1 VSFNY
6 PKYVFL
12 KCLLLSGFCFAEQS
26 NNFKSDILYIGDSH
40 SVGGLGVQLN
50 ESLSS
55 LTNPSTQKP
64 FRVLSAAAC
73 GSASGST
80 LVTKGPHTGEVIGGW
95 VDPKQKVTSSCGVRT
110 CIPNSGK
117 QICTKDK
124 KGSSESLVPLL
135 KESNPQSVIIALGSN
150 MVRSYQK
157 NQVLV
162 IERSVAGL
170 IDQVKTICEGGK
182 CIRNCIWVGPP
193 QLSEKNCFNNMTEVE
208 YNKYVDF
215 LRDVVVKN
223 KCNFIDSRTK
233 TLGKSIKDSMGLHY
247 GANEGKAW
255 GLEVYNEI
263 LDKNLLKTATTS
275 GVESSKANSN

>member
-1 VSFNY
+1 MNLLYLS
-6 PKYVFL
+6 YVFL
-12 KCLLLSGFCFAEQS
+12 NCLLLNCLCFAEQS
-26 NNFKSDILYIGDSH
+26 NNLKSDILYIGDSH

-80 LVTKGPHTGEVIGGW
+80 LVSKGPRLGEVIGGW
-95 VDPKQKVTSSCGVRT
+95 VDPKQKVTSSCGVRICT
-110 CIPNSGK
+110 PLSDK
-117 QICTKDK
+117 QICTKET

-135 KESNPQSVIIALGSN
+135 KVANPQSVIIALGSN
-150 MVRSYQK
+150 MVRSFQK
-157 NQVLV
+157 NQIQV

-193 QLSEKNCFNNMTEVE
+193 QLSEKNCFNNMTEID

-223 KCNFIDSRTK
+223 KCNFIDSRPK
-233 TLGKSIKDSMGLHY
+233 TFGKSIKDSMGLHY
-247 GANEGKAW
+247 GVNEGKVW
-255 GLEVYNEI
+255 GLKVYNEI
-263 LDKNLLKTATTS
+263 IDKNLLKTATTS
-275 GVESSKANSN
+275 GIESSKANSN